1 MTTNESPN
9 TKIRGSTSNESV
21 RNWDHKHC
29 LCGRIARVNTSWT
42 LTNPGRRFYTCST
55 AKDVQGCQFFQW
67 VDEGF
72 SGRAFDVIT
81 HLNHR
86 RIYLEEKL
94 KLVEENVEQNIEK
107 RRILKEEKMQLIEG
121 KQALEKEIKR
131 LGRQLKLCAFV
142 AVATV
147 VLMLLFW

>member
-9 TKIRGSTSNESV
+9 TKTRGSTSNESV
-21 RNWDHKHC
+21 KNWDHKHC
-29 LCGRIARVNTSWT
+29 LCGRIARVNTLWT
-42 LTNPGRRFYTCST
+42 LTNPGRRFYTCSI
-55 AKDVQGCQFFQW
+55 AKDVQGCHFFQW
-67 VDEGF
+67 ADEGF
-72 SGRAFDVIT
+72 TGRAFDVIT

-86 RIYLEEKL
+86 KIYLEEKL
-94 KLVEENVEQNIEK
+94 KLVEQNIEK

-121 KQALEKEIKR
+121 KQTLEKEIKR

-142 AVATV
+142 DVAAV